1 MIEFNYNA
9 PTAEQWNQLVYYTS
23 WQKHSNATFET
34 AIKNSLFFITAYDRN
49 EIIGMIQVVGD
60 GILSFYLQYLIV
72 IPKYRN
78 QGIGRKLVEQ
88 ALHKIEELANTDA
101 MIALFTS
108 AKNRPFYQKLGF
120 IERPNENQGP
130 AMVYN
135 L

>member
-1 MIEFNYNA
+1 M
-9 PTAEQWNQLVYYTS
+9 L
-23 WQKHSNATFET
+23 
-34 AIKNSLFFITAYDRN
+34 
-49 EIIGMIQVVGD
+49 QVVGD